1 MPDEADDLIR
11 KMRHL
16 AAAAREAMRAR
27 ALAANTPRLRTAL
40 QRMAAE
46 AQADLA
52 AADRDRAEAE
62 EKSARARAPGLA
74 ALKAADLLAEGRDL
88 FEGARGHAVKARAR
102 LDFAL
107 DKMEEAERREWE
119 ALQAEARAE
128 AHAQLA
134 DGGDDASGGGGRAEK
149 KPAGD
154 AGGEG

>member
-27 ALAANTPRLRTAL
+27 ALAANTARLRTAL

-46 AQADLA
+46 AQAELA
-52 AADRDRAEAE
+52 AAERDGAEGE
-62 EKSARARAPGLA
+62 EKAARARTPGLA
-74 ALKAADLLAEGRDL
+74 ALTAADLLAEGRDL
-88 FEGARGHAVKARAR
+88 LEGARGHAVKARAR
-102 LDFAL
+102 LNFAL
-107 DKMEEAERREWE
+107 DKMDQAERREWE
-119 ALQAEARAE
+119 ALQAEARSE

-134 DGGDDASGGGGRAEK
+134 DSGDDSSVVHAEK